1 MNAITSNPLNSLQ
14 SFFKFNYIFSIFYS
28 IFAFCMKKR
37 NKKRIYIVGGVTLL
51 GIIGLVFTLTMM
63 KGGEEEKPVEVKK
76 TYRVVSYPT
85 QNYDREK
92 VNDVRGVILHHTA
105 LPTIERS
112 LEVLTLPENKVSSH
126 CLIDTDGTRYILCEP
141 RVVAYH
147 AGRSILNGR
156 EQCNEFTIGVE
167 FQGNTVET
175 PLTED
180 QINSAIEYL
189 LPILDEYQIPL
200 DSIVTHEKVR
210 LDFMAKY
217 PERTW
222 IKDKCDITPVEY
234 ERVMKALR
242 EAKAKQ

>member
-1 MNAITSNPLNSLQ
+1 ME
-14 SFFKFNYIFSIFYS
+14 
-28 IFAFCMKKR
+28 KK
-37 NKKRIYIVGGVTLL
+37 NKKRIYIISGVSLL
-51 GIIGLVFTLTMM
+51 CILLLVFVLSLLHS
-63 KGGEEEKPVEVKK
+63 KESANVEPAIVKK
-76 TYRVVSYPT
+76 EYRVVPYPT

-92 VNDVRGVILHHTA
+92 VNEVRGVILHHTA

-112 LEVLTLPENKVSSH
+112 LEVLTLPVNKVSSH

-141 RVVAYH
+141 RVVAFH

-200 DSIVTHEKVR
+200 DSIVTHEKIR
-210 LDFMAKY
+210 LDYMAKY
-217 PERTW
+217 PEKTW

-242 EAKAKQ
+242 EAKATR

>member
-1 MNAITSNPLNSLQ
+1 
-14 SFFKFNYIFSIFYS
+14 
-28 IFAFCMKKR
+28 MKKG
-37 NKKRIYIVGGVTLL
+37 NQKRLYILGGAALL
-51 GIIGLVFTLTMM
+51 GIVAIVYALNIM
-63 KGGEEEKPVEVKK
+63 KGTEEENTEEVKK
-76 TYRVVSYPT
+76 EYRVIPYPT

-92 VNDVRGVILHHTA
+92 VNEVRGVILHHTA

-141 RVVAYH
+141 RVVAFH

-175 PLTED
+175 PLTDD

-189 LPILDEYQIPL
+189 LPILDEYKIPL

-217 PERTW
+217 PEKTW

-242 EAKAKQ
+242 KAKAFRDAKVPQ

>member
-1 MNAITSNPLNSLQ
+1 
-14 SFFKFNYIFSIFYS
+14 
-28 IFAFCMKKR
+28 MKKG
-37 NKKRIYIVGGVTLL
+37 NQKRLYILGGAALL
-51 GIIGLVFTLTMM
+51 GIVAIVYALNIM
-63 KGGEEEKPVEVKK
+63 KGTEKENTEEVKK
-76 TYRVVSYPT
+76 EYRVIPYPT

-92 VNDVRGVILHHTA
+92 VNEVRGVILHHTA

-141 RVVAYH
+141 RVVAFH

-175 PLTED
+175 PLTDD

-189 LPILDEYQIPL
+189 LPILEEYKIPL

-217 PERTW
+217 PEKTW
-222 IKDKCDITPVEY
+222 IKDKCDITPIEY

-242 EAKAKQ
+242 EAKAFRDAKVPQ

>member
-1 MNAITSNPLNSLQ
+1 
-14 SFFKFNYIFSIFYS
+14 
-28 IFAFCMKKR
+28 MKKE
-37 NKKRIYIVGGVTLL
+37 NQKRFYILGGAALL
-51 GIIGLVFTLTMM
+51 GIVAIVYALNIM
-63 KGGEEEKPVEVKK
+63 KGTEEEKIEEAKK
-76 TYRVVSYPT
+76 EYRVIPYPT

-92 VNDVRGVILHHTA
+92 VNEVRGVILHHTA

-141 RVVAYH
+141 RVVAFH

-167 FQGNTVET
+167 FQGNTVEM
-175 PLTED
+175 PLTDD

-189 LPILDEYQIPL
+189 LPILEEYKIPL

-217 PERTW
+217 PEKTW
-222 IKDKCDITPVEY
+222 IKDKCDITPIEY

-242 EAKAKQ
+242 EAKTLRDAKVPQ

>member
-1 MNAITSNPLNSLQ
+1 
-14 SFFKFNYIFSIFYS
+14 
-28 IFAFCMKKR
+28 MKKG
-37 NKKRIYIVGGVTLL
+37 NQKRLYILGGAALL
-51 GIIGLVFTLTMM
+51 GIVAIVYALNIM
-63 KGGEEEKPVEVKK
+63 KGTEEENTEEVKK
-76 TYRVVSYPT
+76 EYRVIPYPT

-92 VNDVRGVILHHTA
+92 VNEVRGVILHHTA

-141 RVVAYH
+141 RVVAFH

-175 PLTED
+175 PLTDD

-189 LPILDEYQIPL
+189 LPILDEYKIPL

-217 PERTW
+217 PEKTW

-242 EAKAKQ
+242 KAKAFRDATVPQ